1 MRLAKNYNAER
12 IFLIGNKTYLDS
24 YIDSIKVQ
32 DLEEDNI
39 HEEVDLDIYYY
50 QGKKPRSLEEVIQ
63 EIDKTTFGSEE
74 NLQISETLSPYNNI
88 LVHSK
93 NRTYPSLITYLL
105 SLRLCYNKEI
115 SKLIETTDPREMR
128 NIMKK
133 NAEPCKKI
141 FLKFSA
147 QYNIVTPGVFVKDA
161 FQSVDEFLVDKTNK
175 GLDVLYNIIP
185 KSGAMKQYLLATGN
199 KKIVFHD
206 PDPILGDGLDYSGL
220 NLYGKRLMEIREKLK
235 ESKQTVALSEQFLNN
250 LINFTDL
257 QSLSPF
263 EKWAYDK
270 IETVAKV
277 SGMFFQYLC
286 EPRTGFLQIS
296 SLASIISPFEKD
308 KLLVLTNDKS
318 VDNFF
323 LGIQKDEEQLHNKKE
338 ATKKKK
344 TPFVRITER
353 VTGLLQEGEE
363 IPRNGWKTS
372 LSRLA
377 EVKNYIKSLS
387 VVNPNLT
394 GDMTNYVIHDLFNCN
409 IVNSVADISFP
420 SITQSLISQ
429 IKILI
434 KSGISN
440 QYLKNMTEISDQ
452 ACNNIYIY
460 VLSLAEYIIINSID
474 QNKNDLIQL
483 TKDTEN
489 FLNQNKRDFEF
500 YGFNDDNENAVA
512 QAILYI
518 VIALTDWLDM
528 DYATMTEFKFVEKLL
543 YFNEKEPINIVEN
556 PESMIVKKLLTKMF
570 YEKGIIVY
578 NQDMDYLS
586 KLLYTIQKDMK
597 NNKQLENKVFFYA
610 NFI

>member
-1 MRLAKNYNAER
+1 MRIVKNYNAER
-12 IFLIGNKTYLDS
+12 IFLVGDKTYLNS
-24 YIDSIKVQ
+24 YIDSLNVQ
-32 DLEEDNI
+32 ELEEKEKI
-39 HEEVDLDIYYY
+39 EEYSLEDIY
-50 QGKKPRSLEEVIQ
+50 QENELIQ
-63 EIDKTTFGSEE
+63 RIDRIDRITFGSEE
-74 NLQISETLSPYNNI
+74 NLQISQVLSPYNNI
-88 LVHSK
+88 EVKSK
-93 NRTYPSLITYLL
+93 NRVYPSLITYLL
-105 SLRLCYNKEI
+105 SLRLCYNTEI
-115 SKLIETTDPREMR
+115 SKLIETNDPREMR
-128 NIMKK
+128 KIMKK

-141 FLKFSA
+141 FLKFSS
-147 QYNIVTPGVFVKDA
+147 QYNIATPGVFVKNA

-175 GLDVLYNIIP
+175 GLDVLYNIVP
-185 KSGAMKQYLLATGN
+185 KSAIMKQYLLSTGN
-199 KKIVFHD
+199 KTIVFHD
-206 PDPILGDGLDYSGL
+206 PDTLLGDGLDGSGL
-220 NLYGKRLMEIREKLK
+220 NLYGKRLTEIRKMLR
-235 ESKQTVALSEQFLNN
+235 SVKQTVALSDQFLNN
-250 LINFTDL
+250 LINFTDVA
-257 QSLSPF
+257 SLSPF
-263 EKWAYDK
+263 EKWAYNK

-296 SLASIISPFEKD
+296 SLASIIAPYEKD
-308 KLLVLTNDKS
+308 KLLVLSNDKS

-323 LGIQKDEEQLHNKKE
+323 LGIQKDEEQIHNKKE
-338 ATKKKK
+338 AAKKKK

-353 VTGLLQEGEE
+353 VTGYLQEGEE

-372 LSRLA
+372 LTRLA

-387 VVNPNLT
+387 VVNPILNGEMAT
-394 GDMTNYVIHDLFNCN
+394 YVIHDLFNCN
-409 IVNSVADISFP
+409 IVNSVSNISFP
-420 SITQSLISQ
+420 QITPSLISQ

-474 QNKNDLIQL
+474 KNNKDLIQL

-500 YGFNDDNENAVA
+500 YGFNDDDENAVA

-518 VIALTDWLDM
+518 VVALTDWLDL

-543 YFNEKEPINIVEN
+543 YFNDNKEPINLLEN
-556 PESMIVKKLLTKMF
+556 PDSVIVKKLLTKMF

-586 KLLYTIQKDMK
+586 KLLYTIQENMK